1 MQKNVL
7 FYCENIE
14 IINIK
19 VYTIMYNLTN
29 FENFRLLF
37 EEFSK
42 GIGMTVLT

>member
-14 IINIK
+14 IIHVW

-29 FENFRLLF
+29 FGNFRLLSEHF
-37 EEFSK
+37 RK
-42 GIGMTVLT
+42 GYV